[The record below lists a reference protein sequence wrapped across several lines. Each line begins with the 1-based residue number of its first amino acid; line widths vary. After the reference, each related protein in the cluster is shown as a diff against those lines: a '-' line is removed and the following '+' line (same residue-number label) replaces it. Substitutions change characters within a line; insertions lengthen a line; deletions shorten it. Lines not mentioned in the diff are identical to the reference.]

1 MEKTLTKTAV
11 TVAAAVVMLKKVLN
25 TRMLLL
31 RLILPA
37 EIVEKLAL

>member
-1 MEKTLTKTAV
+1 V